1 MIDMHLHTYYSDG
14 TLSPTEVVQRAVNRG
29 IKILAI
35 TDHDGFDG
43 VAEALDAGEQL
54 GVLVIP
60 GIEFSSNMLGEEL
73 NGSPPNYA
81 GDIINMHILGYE
93 IDIQNVQ
100 LSKAVEKIRRQRK
113 DRNEKLLA
121 EFNRLGYRILEE
133 DLRQRE
139 GQDYAGK
146 PNFALA
152 LVKKGYIKTTKEAST
167 PGHFLRHPNVRRI
180 HREKIHVREAISLI
194 NDAGGYAVLA
204 HPMKVRF
211 PESAGADVFEQ
222 LEPLLDQLREWGLA
236 GMECHYST
244 HTAEEAARLVE
255 MAESRGLLIT
265 SGSDFHGPDF
275 DPGLDIGVTE
285 K

>member
-14 TLSPTEVVQRAVNRG
+14 TLSPTEVVQRAVDRG
-29 IKILAI
+29 MKILAI

-43 VAEALDAGEQL
+43 VSEALDAGKRL

-60 GIEFSSNMLGEEL
+60 GIEFSANMHGEEM
-73 NGSPPNYA
+73 NEAPQSYV

-93 IDIQNVQ
+93 IDTQNAQ
-100 LSKAVEKIRRQRK
+100 LSEAVEKIRRQRK
-113 DRNEKLLA
+113 ERNEKLLA
-121 EFNRLGYRILEE
+121 EFNRLGYGISEE
-133 DLRQRE
+133 DLRQRT
-139 GQDYAGK
+139 GQEYAGK

-152 LVKKGYIKTTKEAST
+152 LVKRGYIKTTREAST

-180 HREKIHVREAISLI
+180 HREKIHVRQAISLI

-204 HPMKVRF
+204 HPMKIRF
-211 PESAGADVFEQ
+211 PESTGADVFEQ
-222 LEPLLDQLREWGLA
+222 LELLLDQLKEWGLA
-236 GMECHYST
+236 GMECYYST
-244 HTAEEAARLVE
+244 HTAEDAARLAE

-275 DPGLDIGVTE
+275 DPGLDIGVT
-285 K
+285 KK